1 MNVAE
6 WIIVGILSATLLIF
20 LILGILV
27 FAKFRQLAEEARKI
41 VVKGQGTID
50 AATDVVE
57 NVRDFTSVG
66 KIVKKIVGD
75 AIDADDRKTKKPK
88 KDVKKEPGSDK

>member
-6 WIIVGILSATLLIF
+6 WIIVGILSTTLLIF
-20 LILGILV
+20 LIIGILV
-27 FAKFRQLAEEARKI
+27 FAKFRELAEEARKV
-41 VVKGQGTID
+41 VVKSQDTID

-66 KIVKKIVGD
+66 KIVKRIVGD
-75 AIDADDRKTKKPK
+75 AVTIDDKKSKKSK
-88 KDVKKEPGSDK
+88 KDNKDDK

>member
-6 WIIVGILSATLLIF
+6 WIIVGILSTTLLVF

-27 FAKFRQLAEEARKI
+27 FTKFRELAEEARK
-41 VVKGQGTID
+41 VMVKSQDAVD

-75 AIDADDRKTKKPK
+75 TVTMDEKQSKKS
-88 KDVKKEPGSDK
+88 KKESKDDK

>member
-1 MNVAE
+1 MDVAE
-6 WIIVGILSATLLIF
+6 WIIVGILAATLLIF

-27 FAKFRQLAEEARKI
+27 FAKFRELAEEARKV
-41 VVKGQGTID
+41 VVKSQDTID

-75 AIDADDRKTKKPK
+75 AVTLDDKKSRKSK
-88 KDVKKEPGSDK
+88 KDTQDNK

>member
-6 WIIVGILSATLLIF
+6 WIIVGILSTTLLIF

-27 FAKFRQLAEEARKI
+27 FAKFRELAEEARK
-41 VVKGQGTID
+41 VMVKSQDAVD

-75 AIDADDRKTKKPK
+75 AVTMDEKQSKKSR
-88 KDVKKEPGSDK
+88 KEPKDDK